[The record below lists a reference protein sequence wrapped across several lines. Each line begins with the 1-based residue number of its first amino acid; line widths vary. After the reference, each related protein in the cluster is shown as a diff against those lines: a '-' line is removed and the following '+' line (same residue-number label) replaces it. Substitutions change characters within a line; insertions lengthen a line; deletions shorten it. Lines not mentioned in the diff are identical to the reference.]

1 MAIQEAQR
9 MNQLLGQGAGS
20 SPEAAQAI
28 KNIDNLVLQ
37 FDNNTI
43 PCRASTRDGLLSE
56 FLKAAKDMARV
67 TSGLVS
73 STRVSATK
81 HGMYSKEASS
91 IIEHLI
97 QASKSAFI
105 SDGKTVAMSPEGNT
119 IVKSAE
125 AIIAIPEVSITSF
138 LFFSLFLF
146 FISFLYLFDFLH
158 FEQNYFYHFMF

>member
-1 MAIQEAQR
+1 
-9 MNQLLGQGAGS
+9 MNQLLGQGSGS

-28 KNIDNLVLQ
+28 KSIDNLVIQ

-43 PCRASTRDGLLSE
+43 QCRASTRDSLLSE

-73 STRVSATK
+73 STRVSAAK

-97 QASKSAFI
+97 QASKSAFV
-105 SDGKTVAMSPEGNT
+105 SDGKTVAMSHEGNT

-125 AIIAIPEVSITSF
+125 AIIATPDVSISILFSF
-138 LFFSLFLF
+138 SYFLNF
-146 FISFLYLFDFLH
+146 CPIRFYLL
-158 FEQNYFYHFMF
+158 N